1 MAPKVTLSSR
11 QPFLFALPISKT
23 LTAPKRRRTTG
34 WYEQPVSCG
43 RKQYI
48 VGSTATARQPMMGYT
63 RYVNLFHSA
72 PRTSCLKLNAGCGP
86 NWEGPPGSSRS
97 TAARQSHCAWDI
109 DNRPILISSLG
120 PHSSRSSPLKK
131 IPYLKDA
138 VVRQSSPNTLTTT
151 IDRGGPV
158 QVSFFGGLNLGQ
170 VEAPDFIKDPNL
182 AIASLLDL
190 AGTKAKVII
199 QRVEPKDYIDIHALL
214 IKGGIPL
221 AKMLAAASVI
231 FGPQINPLDALK
243 AIAYHQDP
251 AFPASPTRSKPILF
265 GPCRPPI
272 PRTFPA

>member
-1 MAPKVTLSSR
+1 MLTSFTPRLDILPKAQRRLWAELGGTPREFTLYGGTAI
-11 QPFLFALPISKT
+11 ALR
-23 LTAPKRRRTTG
+23 LG
-34 WYEQPVSCG
+34 
-43 RKQYI
+43 
-48 VGSTATARQPMMGYT
+48 
-63 RYVNLFHSA
+63 H
-72 PRTSCLKLNAGCGP
+72 
-86 NWEGPPGSSRS
+86 
-97 TAARQSHCAWDI
+97 RQSADF
-109 DNRPILISSLG
+109 DFFARTPFEPDSL
-120 PHSSRSSPLKK
+120 LKK

-251 AFPASPTRSKPILF
+251 ALTGLSDKVKTDLVRAVQATDPENLPSLSPIKQWQ
-265 GPCRPPI
+265 
-272 PRTFPA
+272 ADA